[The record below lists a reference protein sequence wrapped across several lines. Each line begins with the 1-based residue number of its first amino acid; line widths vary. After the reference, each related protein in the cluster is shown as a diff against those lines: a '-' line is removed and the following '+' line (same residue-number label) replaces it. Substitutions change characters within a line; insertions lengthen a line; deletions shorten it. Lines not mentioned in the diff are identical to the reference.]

1 MDALNGK
8 EVSIETTPQEIL
20 FLMGVEA
27 LFHPLLAFS
36 NEELSLEGA
45 IHTKPLQ
52 ITVECMGAKVPM
64 TLINNG
70 SALNVYHSRTT
81 LTIGLDVETI
91 IPSPLTVGHMITLQG
106 KS

>member
-1 MDALNGK
+1 M
-8 EVSIETTPQEIL
+8 SIETTPQEIL

-81 LTIGLDVETI
+81 LTIG
-91 IPSPLTVGHMITLQG
+91 
-106 KS
+106 